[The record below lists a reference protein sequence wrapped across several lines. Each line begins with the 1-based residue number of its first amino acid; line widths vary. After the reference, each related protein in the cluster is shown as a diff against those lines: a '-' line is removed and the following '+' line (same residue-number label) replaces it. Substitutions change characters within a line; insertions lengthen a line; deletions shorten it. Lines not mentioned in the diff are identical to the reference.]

1 MSGDDDTRGF
11 SRALEQAQAAIA
23 DLADQYIGW
32 VTDDLARLRQAAM
45 PLATGPFTDP
55 AIGDQ
60 IKAAF
65 DVAHDIKGQGG
76 TFGYPLVT
84 DVANLLCRYLEQARK
99 SGHVD
104 REVID
109 SHVEALETLIE
120 NRIGGN
126 GGELGAEI
134 LESLKEAAA
143 KAAP

>member
-1 MSGDDDTRGF
+1 MSSDEDGRGF
-11 SRALEQAQAAIA
+11 ARALEQAQAAIA

-32 VTDDLARLRQAAM
+32 VTDDLARLRQAVA
-45 PLATGPFTDP
+45 PLATGAFSDP
-55 AIGDQ
+55 AIGEQ

-104 REVID
+104 REVVD

-120 NRIGGN
+120 NRIAGN
-126 GGELGAEI
+126 AGELGAEI

-143 KAAP
+143 KAAR